1 MMPMTPMLSTLRDLP
16 WLTLLIFWPL
26 AAAVAMPLF
35 RRSREACRSFALTAA
50 LIEGAMALLVILLF
64 AVGRSSLPVSEDV
77 AWIPQLGI
85 RYTLTCDGL
94 SLVFVA
100 LTAFIG
106 VCCML
111 ASRHDDAKRPALY
124 HALILASLA
133 TVQGVFLATDVFLFA
148 LFWEAQLIPVFFL
161 IGIFGH
167 GDRMRV
173 AIKFFLFS
181 AVGGL
186 LMFLAVI
193 ALGIYA
199 ADGPT
204 GPTFALYD
212 LTRLHLPLAT
222 ARWLFAAFVL
232 SFAIK
237 IPLVPVHMWLPDAHT
252 EAPTAGSLILAGL
265 LLKTGGY
272 ALIRFALP
280 LFPEAAVAYAPV
292 LTVLGLIGLFYASW
306 VALAQEDVKR
316 LVAYSSIGHMG
327 LAVAAI
333 VSGSRLAL
341 GGAVVMMVS
350 HGLTSGGLFA
360 QAGMIGERMGSRRFA
375 VLGGLWNKAPRFG
388 AAFLVC
394 VLASAAL
401 PGLSG
406 FVGEAMIVFGLFRVD
421 VVTGAFA
428 VLGMAATLVYLL
440 RLARDTL
447 FGPPR
452 SDAPFAD
459 LSPRETALMA
469 SLILAMLWIGLFPGP
484 VLSVISAPLDIIAG
498 QVWPAVATV
507 TTGLGL

>member
-1 MMPMTPMLSTLRDLP
+1 MRQLP
-16 WLTLLIFWPL
+16 WLTFLVFWPL
-26 AAAVAMPLF
+26 LAALVMPLW
-35 RRSREACRSFALTAA
+35 RRSTAHCRRFALGAA
-50 LIEGAMALLVILLF
+50 LLEAGLAGLVVLLF
-64 AVGRSSLPVSEDV
+64 VAGRPDLPVVEDV
-77 AWIPQLGI
+77 PWIPALGI

-94 SLVFVA
+94 SLVFVL

-111 ASRHDDAKRPALY
+111 ASRHDDRRHPALY
-124 HALILASLA
+124 HALILASLG
-133 TVQGVFLATDVFLFA
+133 TVQGVFLATDLFLFA

-167 GDRMRV
+167 GERMRA

-193 ALGIYA
+193 VLGLYA
-199 ADGPT
+199 AELPDGPS
-204 GPTFALYD
+204 FALFD
-212 LTRLHLPLAT
+212 LTRLSLPVST

-280 LFPEAAVAYAPV
+280 LFPEAAATFAPT
-292 LTVLGLIGLFYASW
+292 LTILGLAGLFYASA

-316 LVAYSSIGHMG
+316 LIAYSSIGHMG
-327 LAVAAI
+327 LVVAAI

-350 HGLTSGGLFA
+350 HALTSGGLFA
-360 QAGMIGERMGSRRFA
+360 QAGMIGERLGSRRFA
-375 VLGGLWNKAPRFG
+375 VLGGLWNKAPGFG
-388 AAFLVC
+388 AAFLFSI
-394 VLASAAL
+394 LASAAL

-406 FVGEAMIVFGLFRVD
+406 FVGEAMMVFGLFRVD
-421 VVTGAFA
+421 TLAGGFA
-428 VLGMAATLVYLL
+428 VAGMAVTLAYLL
-440 RLARDTL
+440 RLARDSL
-447 FGPPR
+447 FGPAR
-452 SDAPFAD
+452 SDAPFPDCDA
-459 LSPRETALMA
+459 RETAL
-469 SLILAMLWIGLFPGP
+469 LVILVLAILWLGLFPGP
-484 VLSVISAPLDIIAG
+484 VLRLVAGPLDAIAQ
-498 QVWPAVATV
+498 QVWPAVGV
-507 TTGLGL
+507 GL

>member
-1 MMPMTPMLSTLRDLP
+1 MRQLP
-16 WLTLLIFWPL
+16 WLTLLVFWPML
-26 AAAVAMPLF
+26 AALVMPFL
-35 RRSREACRSFALTAA
+35 RHSVTACRRFALATALAELAMAA
-50 LIEGAMALLVILLF
+50 LVVLLF
-64 AVGRSSLPVSEDV
+64 AGARPDLPVIEDV
-77 AWIPQLGI
+77 AWIPALGI
-85 RYTLTCDGL
+85 RYSLSLDGL
-94 SLVFVA
+94 SLVFVV

-111 ASRHDDAKRPALY
+111 ASRRDGEQRPALY
-124 HALILASLA
+124 HALILASLG
-133 TVQGVFLATDVFLFA
+133 TVQGVFLADDLFLFA

-161 IGIFGH
+161 IGVFGH
-167 GDRMRV
+167 GNRIRT

-193 ALGIYA
+193 ALGILA
-199 ADGPT
+199 ADGPG

-212 LTRLHLPLAT
+212 LTRLELPAT
-222 ARWLFAAFVL
+222 TGRWLFAAFAL

-280 LFPEAAVAYAPV
+280 LFPEAVVAAAP
-292 LTVLGLIGLFYASW
+292 LLMTLGLAGLFYASA

-327 LAVAAI
+327 LVVAAI

-360 QAGMIGERMGSRRFA
+360 QAGMIGERLGSRRIA
-375 VLGGLWNKAPRFG
+375 ILGGLWNKAPRFG
-388 AAFLVC
+388 AAFLFC

-406 FVGEAMIVFGLFRVD
+406 FVGEAMILFGLLKTHLVP
-421 VVTGAFA
+421 GLFA
-428 VLGMAATLVYLL
+428 VAGMVATLAYLL

-447 FGPPR
+447 FGPPH
-452 SDAPFAD
+452 SDIRFPD
-459 LSPRETALMA
+459 LDARE
-469 SLILAMLWIGLFPGP
+469 AMLLGIVALAILWLGLFPGP
-484 VLSVISAPLDIIAG
+484 VLSVLTGPLDLIAG
-498 QVWPAVATV
+498 QVWPATAPWF
-507 TTGLGL
+507 GL

>member
-1 MMPMTPMLSTLRDLP
+1 MRQLP

-26 AAAVAMPLF
+26 AAALAMPLL
-35 RRSREACRSFALTAA
+35 RRSREACRRFALGAA
-50 LIEGAMALLVILLF
+50 LAELALAALVVLLF
-64 AVGRSSLPVSEDV
+64 AAGRSDLPVVEDM
-77 AWIPQLGI
+77 AWIPSLGI
-85 RYTLTCDGL
+85 RYALACDGL
-94 SLVFVA
+94 SLVFVV

-133 TVQGVFLATDVFLFA
+133 TVQGVFLASDVFLFA

-161 IGIFGH
+161 IGVFGH
-167 GDRMRV
+167 GERMRV

-193 ALGIYA
+193 ALGVFS
-199 ADGPT
+199 ADLPG
-204 GPTFALYD
+204 GPTFALFD
-212 LTRLHLPLAT
+212 LTRLQLPVAT
-222 ARWLFAAFVL
+222 GRWLFAAFVL

-280 LFPEAAVAYAPV
+280 LFPEAAVAFAPL
-292 LTVLGLIGLFYASW
+292 LTVLGLTGLFYASA

-316 LVAYSSIGHMG
+316 LIAYSSIGHMG
-327 LAVAAI
+327 LAVAAV

-341 GGAVVMMVS
+341 GGAVVMMLS
-350 HGLTSGGLFA
+350 HALTSGGLFA
-360 QAGMIGERMGSRRFA
+360 QAGMIGERLGSRRFA
-375 VLGGLWNKAPRFG
+375 VLGGIWNKAPGFG
-388 AAFLVC
+388 AAFLFC
-394 VLASAAL
+394 ILAAAAL

-406 FVGEAMIVFGLFRVD
+406 FVGEAMMVFGLFKTNVLA
-421 VVTGAFA
+421 GGFA
-428 VLGMAATLVYLL
+428 VAGMAATLVYLL

-447 FGPPR
+447 FGPAQ
-452 SDAPFAD
+452 SALPFPD
-459 LSPRETALMA
+459 LDSRETALLVA
-469 SLILAMLWIGLFPGP
+469 LALAILWLGLFPGP
-484 VLSVISAPLDIIAG
+484 VLHLIALPLDAVAG
-498 QVWPAVATV
+498 HVWPAATGA
-507 TTGLGL
+507 GL

>member
-1 MMPMTPMLSTLRDLP
+1 MRQLP
-16 WLTLLIFWPL
+16 WLTLLVFWPL
-26 AAAVAMPLF
+26 LAALLMPVLRRSVAACRRFALAAALVELVM
-35 RRSREACRSFALTAA
+35 AA
-50 LIEGAMALLVILLF
+50 IVVLLF
-64 AVGRSSLPVSEDV
+64 AGPAPDLPLVEDA
-77 AWIPQLGI
+77 AWIPSLGI
-85 RYTLTCDGL
+85 RYTLSLDGL
-94 SLVFVA
+94 SLVFVC

-124 HALILASLA
+124 HALILASLS
-133 TVQGVFLATDVFLFA
+133 TVQGVFLASDLFLFA

-161 IGIFGH
+161 IGVFGH

-193 ALGIYA
+193 GLGLFA
-199 ADGPT
+199 AESPD
-204 GPTFALYD
+204 GPTFALFA
-212 LTRLHLPLAT
+212 LTKLQLPVAT
-222 ARWLFAAFVL
+222 GRWLFAAFVL

-280 LFPEAAVAYAPV
+280 LFPEATVAFAPL
-292 LTVLGLIGLFYASW
+292 LTFLGLIGLFYASA
-306 VALAQEDVKR
+306 VAMAQEDVKR

-341 GGAVVMMVS
+341 GGAVLLMLS
-350 HGLTSGGLFA
+350 HGLTSGGLFSL
-360 QAGMIGERMGSRRFA
+360 AGMIGERLGTRRMD

-388 AAFLVC
+388 AAFLFT
-394 VLASAAL
+394 VLATAAL

-406 FVGEAMIVFGLFRVD
+406 FVGEAMIVFGLMKTHLVA
-421 VVTGAFA
+421 GLFA
-428 VLGMAATLVYLL
+428 IAGMVATLAYLL
-440 RLARDTL
+440 RLARDVL

-452 SDAPFAD
+452 STAVFLD
-459 LSPRETALMA
+459 LSDRETVLVCSLAL
-469 SLILAMLWIGLFPGP
+469 LMLWLGFFPGP
-484 VLSVISAPLDIIAG
+484 VLSLLAGPLDLIAG
-498 QVWPAVATV
+498 QVWPTALWF
-507 TTGLGL
+507 GL

>member
-1 MMPMTPMLSTLRDLP
+1 MRDLP
-16 WLTLLIFWPL
+16 WLTLLVFWPL
-26 AAAVAMPLF
+26 AAAVAVPFF
-35 RRSREACRSFALTAA
+35 RRSREACRAFALAAA
-50 LIEGAMALLVILLF
+50 LVELLLAVLVIALF
-64 AVGRSSLPVSEDV
+64 AAGRSSLPVSEDF
-77 AWIPQLGI
+77 AWIPSLGI
-85 RYTLTCDGL
+85 RYTLVCDGL
-94 SLVFVA
+94 SLVFVT

-106 VCCML
+106 MCCML

-124 HALILASLA
+124 YALILCSLS
-133 TVQGVFLATDVFLFA
+133 TVQGVFLATDLFLFA

-181 AVGGL
+181 ATGGL

-193 ALGIYA
+193 ALGIFV
-199 ADGPT
+199 ADGPN

-212 LTRLHLPLAT
+212 LTQLHLPLAT

-280 LFPEAAVAYAPV
+280 LFPEAAVAFAPL
-292 LTVLGLIGLFYASW
+292 LTVLGLVGLFYASW

-316 LVAYSSIGHMG
+316 LIAYSSIGHMG

-333 VSGSRLAL
+333 VSGNRLAL
-341 GGAVVMMVS
+341 GGAVIMMVS

-375 VLGGLWNKAPRFG
+375 VLGGLWNKAPQFG
-388 AAFLVC
+388 AAFLFFI
-394 VLASAAL
+394 LTSAAL

-406 FVGEAMIVFGLFRVD
+406 FVGEIMIVFGLFRTHVLA
-421 VVTGAFA
+421 GCFA
-428 VLGMAATLVYLL
+428 VAGMAATLVYLL

-452 SDAPFAD
+452 SDAPFPD
-459 LSPRETALMA
+459 LDVRETALLV
-469 SLILAMLWIGLFPGP
+469 SLILAILWVGLFPGP
-484 VLSVISAPLDIIAG
+484 ILAVVNAPLDIIAA
-498 QVWPAVATV
+498 QVWPAAAA
-507 TTGLGL
+507 GLGL

>member
-1 MMPMTPMLSTLRDLP
+1 MRQLP
-16 WLTLLIFWPL
+16 WLTILVFWPL
-26 AAAVAMPLF
+26 AAAAAMPLV
-35 RRSREACRSFALTAA
+35 RRSRQACRRFALGAA
-50 LIEGAMALLVILLF
+50 LVELALAALVVLLF
-64 AVGRSSLPVSEDV
+64 AAGRPELPVTEDV
-77 AWIPQLGI
+77 AWMPSLGI

-94 SLVFVA
+94 SLVFVV
-100 LTAFIG
+100 LTAVIG

-111 ASRHDDAKRPALY
+111 CSRNDDAKRPALY

-133 TVQGVFLATDVFLFA
+133 TVQGVFMATDLFLFA

-167 GDRMRV
+167 GERMRV

-193 ALGIYA
+193 TLGIFA
-199 ADGPT
+199 AELPDGPS
-204 GPTFALYD
+204 FALFD
-212 LTRLHLPLAT
+212 LTRLGLPVTT
-222 ARWLFAAFVL
+222 ARWLFAAFTL

-280 LFPEAAVAYAPV
+280 LFPEAVATFAPL
-292 LTVLGLIGLFYASW
+292 LTVLGLAGLFYASI

-316 LVAYSSIGHMG
+316 LIAYSSIGHMG

-341 GGAVVMMVS
+341 GGAVVLMVS
-350 HGLTSGGLFA
+350 HALTSGGLFA
-360 QAGMIGERMGSRRFA
+360 QAGMIGERLGSRRFE
-375 VLGGLWNKAPRFG
+375 VLGGIWNKAPGFG
-388 AAFLVC
+388 AAFLFC
-394 VLASAAL
+394 ILAAAAL

-406 FVGEAMIVFGLFRVD
+406 FVGEAMMIFGLFKVG
-421 VVTGAFA
+421 VLAGCFA
-428 VLGMAATLVYLL
+428 VAGMAATLVYLL

-447 FGPPR
+447 FGPAR
-452 SDAPFAD
+452 SELPFPDFDA
-459 LSPRETALMA
+459 RETALLV
-469 SLILAMLWIGLFPGP
+469 SLALAILWLGLFPGP
-484 VLSVISAPLDIIAG
+484 VLELIKGPLDAIAG
-498 QVWPAVATV
+498 HVWPAAAAA
-507 TTGLGL
+507 GL

>member
-1 MMPMTPMLSTLRDLP
+1 MRQLP
-16 WLTLLIFWPL
+16 WLTLLVFWPL
-26 AAAVAMPLF
+26 AAALAMPFF
-35 RRSREACRSFALTAA
+35 RRSAEACRRFALTAA
-50 LIEGAMALLVILLF
+50 LVELALAVLVVLLF
-64 AVGRSSLPVSEDV
+64 AVGRSDLPVVEDV
-77 AWIPQLGI
+77 TWIPMLGI

-94 SLVFVA
+94 SLVFVM

-106 VCCML
+106 VCCMA
-111 ASRHDDAKRPALY
+111 ASRHDGANRPALY
-124 HALILASLA
+124 HACILASLA
-133 TVQGVFLATDVFLFA
+133 TVQGVFLATDLFLFA
-148 LFWEAQLIPVFFL
+148 LFWEAQLVPVFFL
-161 IGIFGH
+161 IGVFGH

-193 ALGIYA
+193 ALGILA
-199 ADGPT
+199 ADGPD

-212 LTRLHLPLAT
+212 LTQLHLPVMT
-222 ARWLFAAFVL
+222 GRWLFAAFVL

-280 LFPEAAVAYAPV
+280 LFPEAAATFAP
-292 LTVLGLIGLFYASW
+292 LLRFLGLVGLFYASA

-341 GGAVVMMVS
+341 GGAVLLMVS
-350 HGLTSGGLFA
+350 HALTSGGLFA
-360 QAGMIGERMGSRRFA
+360 LAGMIGERLGSRRFE
-375 VLGGLWNKAPRFG
+375 VLGGLWNKAPGFG
-388 AAFLVC
+388 AAFLFC
-394 VLASAAL
+394 VLAAAAL

-406 FVGEAMIVFGLFRVD
+406 FVGEAMIVFGLVKTHL
-421 VVTGAFA
+421 VAGLFA
-428 VLGMAATLVYLL
+428 VAGMAATLAYLL
-440 RLARDTL
+440 RLVRDVL
-447 FGPPR
+447 FGPAR
-452 SDAPFAD
+452 SSVPFPD
-459 LSPRETALMA
+459 LDPRETALLV
-469 SLILAMLWIGLFPGP
+469 SLALAMLWLGLFPGP
-484 VLSVISAPLDIIAG
+484 ILSLVSGPLDLIAG
-498 QVWPAVATV
+498 QVWPTILP
-507 TTGLGL
+507 GLGL

>member
-1 MMPMTPMLSTLRDLP
+1 MRQLP
-16 WLTLLIFWPL
+16 WLTLLVFWPL
-26 AAAVAMPLF
+26 VAALAMPLA
-35 RRSREACRSFALTAA
+35 RGSANACRRFALAAA
-50 LIEGAMALLVILLF
+50 LGELALALLVVVLF
-64 AVGRSSLPVSEDV
+64 AGHTPDLPVLEDA
-77 AWIPQLGI
+77 AWIPSLGI
-85 RYTLTCDGL
+85 RYTLSCDGL
-94 SLVFVA
+94 SLVFVM

-111 ASRHDDAKRPALY
+111 ASRQDDAGRPALY
-124 HALILASLA
+124 HALVLASLG
-133 TVQGVFLATDVFLFA
+133 TVQGIFLADDLFLFA

-167 GDRMRV
+167 GDRMR
-173 AIKFFLFS
+173 AALQFFLFS

-193 ALGIYA
+193 ALGILSA
-199 ADGPT
+199 ELPGGPSFARGTLPRLDLPIET
-204 GPTFALYD
+204 G
-212 LTRLHLPLAT
+212 
-222 ARWLFAAFVL
+222 RWLFAAFVL

-237 IPLVPVHMWLPDAHT
+237 VPLTPVHMWLPDAHT

-272 ALIRFALP
+272 AMIRFALP
-280 LFPEAAVAYAPV
+280 LFPEAAQAFAPL
-292 LTVLGLIGLFYASW
+292 LTALGLFGLFYASA

-360 QAGMIGERMGSRRFA
+360 LAGLVGERLGTRRFEA
-375 VLGGLWNKAPRFG
+375 LGGLWNKAPRFG
-388 AAFLVC
+388 AAFLLC

-406 FVGEAMIVFGLFRVD
+406 FVGEAMIVFGLFTVN
-421 VVTGAFA
+421 VAAGLVA
-428 VLGMAATLVYLL
+428 VAGMAVTLAYLL
-440 RLARDTL
+440 RLARDVL
-447 FGPPR
+447 FGPAR
-452 SDAPFAD
+452 SRTPFPDLDA
-459 LSPRETALMA
+459 RETALLC
-469 SLILAMLWIGLFPGP
+469 SLALAILWLGLFPNP
-484 VLSVISAPLDIIAG
+484 VLALVRAPLDRIAG
-498 QVWPAVATV
+498 HVWPAAAA
-507 TTGLGL
+507 LGL